1 MQAML
6 LLFSGVYN
14 LTFWL

>member
-6 LLFSGVYN
+6 LKYLFG
-14 LTFWL
+14 